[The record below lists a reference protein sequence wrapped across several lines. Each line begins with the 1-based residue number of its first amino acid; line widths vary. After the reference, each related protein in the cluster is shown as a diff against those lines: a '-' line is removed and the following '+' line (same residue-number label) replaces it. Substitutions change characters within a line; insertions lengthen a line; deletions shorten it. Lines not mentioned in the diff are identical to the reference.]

1 MLVKI
6 PELAFGMIIP
16 ELIVTASAVIA
27 LLLGAFGRRAIFGT
41 LAGGVALL
49 GSGLALL
56 FTVSLWNASTGIFN
70 NLYTIDNFGTF
81 FKGLAL
87 IVAILVTLLSLRYVE
102 REDILKGEYYA
113 LLLFGVLGMM
123 IMVSSTHFVTIFIGL
138 EVMSIAIYVLCGL
151 LSGNPRSAEAS
162 LKYFLLGAFATAFL
176 LYGMALIYATTGLLD
191 VREIAGYLVSGNFR
205 LTPLFMIGLAMLV
218 VGFGFK
224 TASVPFHMWTPD
236 VYEGAPTS
244 ITAFMAT
251 GIKAAAF
258 GAFLRVFY
266 TAFLPLLGAWSGMLW
281 LIAVATMTVGNIT
294 ALVQDDVKRM
304 LAYSSI
310 AHAGYILIAFL
321 IGDRFSAAGILYY
334 ILVYTFM
341 NIGAFAVVILLG
353 QKDCAADGDRALRR
367 SGGPASRDR
376 GRDDGLSPFPRR
388 DTAPGGIHGEILCPE
403 RGHPGRILLACR
415 DRRPEQRR
423 GGLLLPQSRDV
434 HVFPGTGGGDGPAGL
449 LAGLYR
455 GHRHQHLGAL
465 PYGYLSPRFSAHRR
479 EIGGD
484 VHVATCASPCASGVR
499 EGMHAGNGS
508 PSLGVLHGPVP
519 TRRTTRSSG
528 SASIRG
534 SA

>member
-87 IVAILVTLLSLRYVE
+87 IVAILVTLLSLRYAE

-310 AHAGYILIAFL
+310 AHAGYILIAFV

-353 QKDCAADGDRALRR
+353 QKDAQRTGIEHYAGLAGRHPVIAAAMTVFLLSLAGIPPLAGFMAKFYVLSAAIRAEYYWLAVIGVLNSVVAVYYYLRVVMYMYFR
-367 SGGPASRDR
+367 EPAGEM
-376 GRDDGLSPFPRR
+376 GRPDFSPAYTVVIAISIWALFHMGIFPR
-388 DTAPGGIHGEILCPE
+388 DF
-403 RGHPGRILLACR
+403 LLIA
-415 DRRPEQRR
+415 EK
-423 GGLLLPQSRDV
+423 SV
-434 HVFPGTGGGDGPAGL
+434 
-449 LAGLYR
+449 
-455 GHRHQHLGAL
+455 
-465 PYGYLSPRFSAHRR
+465 
-479 EIGGD
+479 
-484 VHVATCASPCASGVR
+484 
-499 EGMHAGNGS
+499 GMFM
-508 PSLGVLHGPVP
+508 
-519 TRRTTRSSG
+519 
-528 SASIRG
+528 
-534 SA
+534 

>member
-27 LLLGAFGRRAIFGT
+27 LLIGAFGRRAIVGT

-56 FTVSLWNASTGIFN
+56 FTISLWDASAGIYN

-113 LLLFGVLGMM
+113 LMLFGVLGMM

-176 LYGMALIYATTGLLD
+176 LYGIALIYATTGLLD

-266 TAFLPLLGAWSGMLW
+266 TAFIPLLGAWSGMLW
-281 LIAVATMTVGNIT
+281 LIAAATMTLGNIA

-310 AHAGYILIAFL
+310 AHAGYILIAFV
-321 IGDRFSAAGILYY
+321 IGDRFSSVSILFY

-353 QKDCAADGDRALRR
+353 QKDAQRTGIENYAGLAGRHPLIALAMTVFLLSLAGIPPLAGFMGKFYVLSAAIRAGYYWLAVIGVLNSVVAVYYYLRVVMYMYFR
-367 SGGPASRDR
+367 EPTGEMGRPDFSPAYTVVIAISVWALFHM
-376 GRDDGLSPFPRR
+376 GIFPR
-388 DTAPGGIHGEILCPE
+388 DFLLIAQKSVEI
-403 RGHPGRILLACR
+403 
-415 DRRPEQRR
+415 
-423 GGLLLPQSRDV
+423 
-434 HVFPGTGGGDGPAGL
+434 F
-449 LAGLYR
+449 
-455 GHRHQHLGAL
+455 
-465 PYGYLSPRFSAHRR
+465 
-479 EIGGD
+479 
-484 VHVATCASPCASGVR
+484 
-499 EGMHAGNGS
+499 M
-508 PSLGVLHGPVP
+508 
-519 TRRTTRSSG
+519 
-528 SASIRG
+528 
-534 SA
+534 

>member
-1 MLVKI
+1 
-6 PELAFGMIIP
+6 
-16 ELIVTASAVIA
+16 
-27 LLLGAFGRRAIFGT
+27 
-41 LAGGVALL
+41 
-49 GSGLALL
+49 
-56 FTVSLWNASTGIFN
+56 
-70 NLYTIDNFGTF
+70 
-81 FKGLAL
+81 
-87 IVAILVTLLSLRYVE
+87 
-102 REDILKGEYYA
+102 
-113 LLLFGVLGMM
+113 M

-191 VREIAGYLVSGNFR
+191 IREIAVYLVSGSFR

-266 TAFLPLLGAWSGMLW
+266 TAFIPLLGAWSGMLW

-310 AHAGYILIAFL
+310 AHAGYILIAFM
-321 IGDRFSAAGILYY
+321 IGDRFSAAGVLYY

-353 QKDCAADGDRALRR
+353 QKDAQRTGIEHYAGLAGRHPLIAIAMTVFLLSLAGIPPLAGFMGKFYVLSAAIRAEYYWLAVIGVLNSVVAVYYYLRVVMYMYFR
-367 SGGPASRDR
+367 EPAGEM
-376 GRDDGLSPFPRR
+376 GRPDLSPAYTVVIAVSIWALFHMGIFPR
-388 DTAPGGIHGEILCPE
+388 DF
-403 RGHPGRILLACR
+403 LLIA
-415 DRRPEQRR
+415 EK
-423 GGLLLPQSRDV
+423 SV
-434 HVFPGTGGGDGPAGL
+434 
-449 LAGLYR
+449 
-455 GHRHQHLGAL
+455 
-465 PYGYLSPRFSAHRR
+465 
-479 EIGGD
+479 
-484 VHVATCASPCASGVR
+484 
-499 EGMHAGNGS
+499 GMFM
-508 PSLGVLHGPVP
+508 
-519 TRRTTRSSG
+519 
-528 SASIRG
+528 
-534 SA
+534 

>member
-310 AHAGYILIAFL
+310 AHAGYILIAFV

-353 QKDCAADGDRALRR
+353 QKDAQRTGIEHYAGLAGRHPVIAAGMTVFLLSLAGIPPLAGFMAKFYVLSAAIRAEYYWLAVIGVLNSVVAVYYYLRVVMYMYFR
-367 SGGPASRDR
+367 EPAGEM
-376 GRDDGLSPFPRR
+376 GRPDFSPAYTVVIAISIWALFHMGIFPR
-388 DTAPGGIHGEILCPE
+388 DF
-403 RGHPGRILLACR
+403 LLIA
-415 DRRPEQRR
+415 EK
-423 GGLLLPQSRDV
+423 SV
-434 HVFPGTGGGDGPAGL
+434 
-449 LAGLYR
+449 
-455 GHRHQHLGAL
+455 
-465 PYGYLSPRFSAHRR
+465 
-479 EIGGD
+479 
-484 VHVATCASPCASGVR
+484 
-499 EGMHAGNGS
+499 GMFM
-508 PSLGVLHGPVP
+508 
-519 TRRTTRSSG
+519 
-528 SASIRG
+528 
-534 SA
+534 

>member
-27 LLLGAFGRRAIFGT
+27 LLIGAFGRRAIVGT
-41 LAGGVALL
+41 LAGGVALV

-56 FTVSLWNASTGIFN
+56 FTISLWDANASIYN

-87 IVAILVTLLSLRYVE
+87 IVSVLVTLLSLRYVE
-102 REDILKGEYYA
+102 RENIVRGEYYA

-176 LYGMALIYATTGLLD
+176 LYGMALTYATTGLLD
-191 VREIAGYLVSGNFR
+191 VRDIAGYLTSGNFH

-258 GAFLRVFY
+258 GAFVRVFY
-266 TAFLPLLGAWSGMLW
+266 TAFIPLLGAWTGMLW

-310 AHAGYILIAFL
+310 AHAGYILIAFVV
-321 IGDRFSAAGILYY
+321 GDRFSAVGILFY

-341 NIGAFAVVILLG
+341 NIGAFTVVILLG
-353 QKDCAADGDRALRR
+353 QKDQNRTGIENYAGLAARHPLIALAMTVFLLSLAGVPPLAGFMGKFYVLSAAIQSKYYWLAVIGVLNSVVAAYYYLRVVMYMYFR
-367 SGGPASRDR
+367 EPAGEM
-376 GRDDGLSPFPRR
+376 GRPDFSPAYAVVIAISVWALFQIGIFPREFLLI
-388 DTAPGGIHGEILCPE
+388 AQKSVGI
-403 RGHPGRILLACR
+403 
-415 DRRPEQRR
+415 
-423 GGLLLPQSRDV
+423 
-434 HVFPGTGGGDGPAGL
+434 F
-449 LAGLYR
+449 
-455 GHRHQHLGAL
+455 
-465 PYGYLSPRFSAHRR
+465 
-479 EIGGD
+479 
-484 VHVATCASPCASGVR
+484 
-499 EGMHAGNGS
+499 M
-508 PSLGVLHGPVP
+508 
-519 TRRTTRSSG
+519 
-528 SASIRG
+528 
-534 SA
+534 

>member
-87 IVAILVTLLSLRYVE
+87 IVAILVTLLSLRYAE
-102 REDILKGEYYA
+102 REEILKGEYYA

-310 AHAGYILIAFL
+310 AHAGYILIAFV

-353 QKDCAADGDRALRR
+353 QKDAQRTGIEHYAGLAGRHPVIAAAMTVFLLSLAGIPPLAGFMAKFYVLSAAIRAEYYWLAVIGVLNSVVAVYYYLRVVMYMYFR
-367 SGGPASRDR
+367 EPAGEM
-376 GRDDGLSPFPRR
+376 GRPDFSPAYTVVIAISIWALFHMGIFPR
-388 DTAPGGIHGEILCPE
+388 DF
-403 RGHPGRILLACR
+403 LLIA
-415 DRRPEQRR
+415 EK
-423 GGLLLPQSRDV
+423 SV
-434 HVFPGTGGGDGPAGL
+434 
-449 LAGLYR
+449 
-455 GHRHQHLGAL
+455 
-465 PYGYLSPRFSAHRR
+465 
-479 EIGGD
+479 
-484 VHVATCASPCASGVR
+484 
-499 EGMHAGNGS
+499 GMFM
-508 PSLGVLHGPVP
+508 
-519 TRRTTRSSG
+519 
-528 SASIRG
+528 
-534 SA
+534 